1 MTSLSTLVRDGLSF
15 SRTPKAIFRNAIF
28 LVSFASVL
36 TGACISNLRAGSTED
51 EISFAGEVRWI
62 SVEGGFFGLV
72 TEDGRKFFPLNLP
85 EEFKKEGL
93 KIKVKGNIKK
103 GIATV
108 QMWGAPFEIRE
119 IEVHRK

>member
-1 MTSLSTLVRDGLSF
+1 MTSLSTLVRHGLSF
-15 SRTPKAIFRNAIF
+15 SRTPKGLFTNAIF
-28 LVSFASVL
+28 LISFASVL
-36 TGACISNLRAGSTED
+36 TGVCISSLRAGSAED
-51 EISFAGEVRWI
+51 EISFVGEVRWI

-72 TEDGRKFFPLNLP
+72 AEDGKKFFPLNLP

-108 QMWGAPFEIRE
+108 QMWGAPFEIHE

>member
-1 MTSLSTLVRDGLSF
+1 MIFLSTLSQDGLSF

-36 TGACISNLRAGSTED
+36 TGACISNLQAASAED

-72 TEDGRKFFPLNLP
+72 AEDGRKFSS
-85 EEFKKEGL
+85 
-93 KIKVKGNIKK
+93 
-103 GIATV
+103 
-108 QMWGAPFEIRE
+108 
-119 IEVHRK
+119 